1 MFGRFIHIKQEANE
15 LNLSNRNKR
24 IINDFILS
32 ELNNQVM
39 AKDLYE
45 ILNNI
50 NIIECRYE
58 CNQYSVFFDKKKGS
72 IIILDDIS
80 FENGVYIDDCKVN
93 LSIQSFGNILSKK
106 II

>member
-1 MFGRFIHIKQEANE
+1 MNLFKRNKIIISDFISSE
-15 LNLSNRNKR
+15 LSNEV
-24 IINDFILS
+24 I
-32 ELNNQVM
+32 

-58 CNQYSVFFDKKKGS
+58 CNQYSVFFDKKKDS

-80 FENGVYIDDCKVN
+80 FENGVNADDCKVN
-93 LSIQSFGNILSKK
+93 LSMQGFKNILSK
-106 II
+106 

>member
-1 MFGRFIHIKQEANE
+1 MKQEVDK
-15 LNLSNRNKR
+15 LNLFKRNK
-24 IINDFILS
+24 IIISDFISS
-32 ELNNQVM
+32 ELSNEVI

-58 CNQYSVFFDKKKGS
+58 CNQYSVFFDKINDS

-80 FENGVYIDDCKVN
+80 FENGVNADDCKVN
-93 LSIQSFGNILSKK
+93 LSMQGFKNILSK
-106 II
+106 